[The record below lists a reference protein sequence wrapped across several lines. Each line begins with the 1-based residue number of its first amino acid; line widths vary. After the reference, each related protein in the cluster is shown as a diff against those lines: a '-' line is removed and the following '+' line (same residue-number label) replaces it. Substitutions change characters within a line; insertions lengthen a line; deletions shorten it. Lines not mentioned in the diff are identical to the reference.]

1 MPSKVLSLPAQSLLN
16 NNSAYD
22 YIDSFTAD
30 LNDPQKEIPSKDVG
44 KAFLTSA
51 PGWVEK
57 LFSFRNKVIA
67 LFGLKIPNGNRKSN

>member
-1 MPSKVLSLPAQSLLN
+1 MPSKVFSLPAQSLLN

-30 LNDPQKEIPSKDVG
+30 LNDPQNEITSQDVG

-57 LFSFRNKVIA
+57 LFSFRNKAVA
-67 LFGLKIPNGNRKSN
+67 LFGAKIPNGNRQE